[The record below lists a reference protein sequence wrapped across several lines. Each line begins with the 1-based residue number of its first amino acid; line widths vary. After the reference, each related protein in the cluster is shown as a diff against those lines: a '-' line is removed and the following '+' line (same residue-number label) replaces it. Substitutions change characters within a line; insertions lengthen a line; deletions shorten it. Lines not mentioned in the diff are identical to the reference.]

1 MKEHFTIGEIST
13 LLGLSSHT
21 LRYYDKIGLLRP
33 TTINEKTGYRYYAYH
48 QLFTLE
54 RIRHLQLLGFDL
66 DEIRDIIS
74 DFSTNT
80 LLQSL
85 DRRKRELDTELERL
99 SVLRNTVSNYLDYY
113 HHADDGILPGV
124 PFKAHYGPRYL
135 FAEPYRP
142 GESVC
147 YTAGYRLMV
156 RKSEPDCARL
166 DFLREI
172 GLLLDY
178 PSLLDGRVIPTHYYM
193 FLEKQPETF
202 FPEVQLVPEGDFLCY
217 RCPVLDAEADISIFS
232 RLLAD
237 CRHQNRLV
245 LANEW
250 EQNLDDSVGAFE
262 TSVFEIQ
269 IAL

>member
-1 MKEHFTIGEIST
+1 MKEYFTIGEIST

-33 TTINEKTGYRYYAYH
+33 STINEKTGYRYYAYH

-66 DEIRDIIS
+66 DEIHDIIS
-74 DFSTNT
+74 DSSTDT
-80 LLQSL
+80 LLRLL
-85 DRRKRELDTELERL
+85 DRRKRELNAELDRL
-99 SVLRNTVSNYLDYY
+99 SILRSTVSNYLDYY
-113 HHADDGILPGV
+113 RHTDDGILPGV
-124 PFKAHYGPRYL
+124 PFKTHYGPRYL

-178 PSLLDGRVIPTHYYM
+178 PALLDGRVVPTHYYM

-202 FPEVQLVPEGDFLCY
+202 FPEVQVVPEGDFLCY
-217 RCPVLDAEADISIFS
+217 RCPVLDADADVSIFS
-232 RLLAD
+232 QLLAD
-237 CRHQNRLV
+237 CRQQNRLV

-262 TSVFEIQ
+262 RSVFEIQ
-269 IAL
+269 ISL